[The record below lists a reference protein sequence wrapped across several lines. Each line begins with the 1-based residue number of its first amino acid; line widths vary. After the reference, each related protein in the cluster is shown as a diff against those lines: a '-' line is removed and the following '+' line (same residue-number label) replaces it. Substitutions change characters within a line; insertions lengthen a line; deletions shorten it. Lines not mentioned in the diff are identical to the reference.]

1 MNISIQE
8 LSEVGKVRSHNE
20 DTIGKSLGTPNG
32 DVYVVCDGMGGHV
45 GGKEA
50 SRLAVRSILE
60 HFSREKYSNIIQ
72 AIDQAFQFANE
83 QIYVH
88 TQVQPELRG
97 MGTTGVILV
106 VKDDLCFFGHVG
118 DSRLYLKTD
127 NELHRLTKDHSY
139 VQELVDKNVIT
150 DEEAEQHPKKN
161 QILRALGHQSEVKPD
176 VCELPVKVK
185 NGDVFLICSDG
196 LNGMVNDQVMNGMI
210 DPNNLSD
217 SKSKLFEA
225 AMANGGL
232 DNISLILLGVSGS
245 PHSRSEFKSHSPSRV
260 RRAHEN
266 SFERTA
272 QFSSV
277 DRSET
282 PVSSPKGGGINKWIL
297 IAASVLVLAA
307 GGVTTY
313 ILTRDKPQEP
323 EVQQPGKVYTL
334 EDLKQKNSEALK
346 ALAVSEAEVINI
358 QSGEELVI
366 DEKTYVLTVEDGKL
380 TKVEEKKKDV
390 VVVQPPVNDPPPVK
404 DSDGDGII
412 DSKDP
417 CPNDKLNKC
426 KTTPPKQPVTNG
438 PVVPKDVKSFGSSIY
453 AVAANAAGETPG
465 AVYKRV
471 STRPEIKA
479 LGTNNKVSTISEI
492 CSLNK
497 VAERDTIKGGTW
509 VKFKVY

>member
-1 MNISIQE
+1 
-8 LSEVGKVRSHNE
+8 
-20 DTIGKSLGTPNG
+20 
-32 DVYVVCDGMGGHV
+32 MGGHV

-127 NELHRLTKDHSY
+127 NELHRITKDHSY
-139 VQELVDKNVIT
+139 VQELVDKNVIS

-185 NGDVFLICSDG
+185 NGDVFLLCSDG

-217 SKSKLFEA
+217 SKNRLFEA
-225 AMANGGL
+225 AMANGGH

-245 PHSRSEFKSHSPSRV
+245 PHIRSEFKSQSPSRV
-260 RRAHEN
+260 RRVQEH

-277 DRSET
+277 DRSE
-282 PVSSPKGGGINKWIL
+282 SPARTSQGSGINKWI
-297 IAASVLVLAA
+297 IVAASVLVLVA
-307 GGVTTY
+307 GGITTY
-313 ILTRDKPQEP
+313 KLLWDKDADD
-323 EVQQPGKVYTL
+323 GKTTGHRGGQIYTID
-334 EDLKQKNSEALK
+334 DLKILNYEKL
-346 ALAVSEAEVINI
+346 
-358 QSGEELVI
+358 EELAENKVEVTLQNGDLLTI
-366 DEKTYVLTVEDGKL
+366 DDKTYVLTIEDRKL
-380 TKVEEKKKDV
+380 TNVEEKKSTV
-390 VVVQPPVNDPPPVK
+390 VVVEPPVADPPAAK
-404 DSDGDGII
+404 DTDGDGVI

-426 KTTPPKQPVTNG
+426 KTNPPPPVKTTSL
-438 PVVPKDVKSFGSSIY
+438 PKGVKSHGNNQYSVQ
-453 AVAANAAGETPG
+453 AQAAGETIIKIYSRLNSKDSIKDLGPT
-465 AVYKRV
+465 KRICKP
-471 STRPEIKA
+471 SEIVT
-479 LGTNNKVSTISEI
+479 LNNKKNES
-492 CSLNK
+492 
-497 VAERDTIKGGTW
+497 DTIKGGTW

>member
-20 DTIGKSLGTPNG
+20 DTIGKSIGTPNG

-60 HFSREKYSNIIQ
+60 HFSREKYANIIQ

-150 DEEAEQHPKKN
+150 DEEAEHHPKKN
-161 QILRALGHQSEVKPD
+161 RILRALGHQAEVKPE

-217 SKSKLFEA
+217 SKNRLFEA
-225 AMANGGL
+225 AMANGGH
-232 DNISLILLGVSGS
+232 DNISLILIGVSGS
-245 PHSRSEFKSHSPSRV
+245 PHSRSEFKSQSPSRI

-272 QFSSV
+272 QFSSSE
-277 DRSET
+277 RSEA
-282 PVSSPKGGGINKWIL
+282 PVSSQKSGGVNKWIL
-297 IAASVLVLAA
+297 IAASVLVLTA
-307 GGVTTY
+307 GGVITY
-313 ILTRDKPQEP
+313 KLLWDKDGDQEP
-323 EVQQPGKVYTL
+323 PKGEQVYTID
-334 EDLKQKNSEALK
+334 DLKILNYEKLEK
-346 ALAVSEAEVINI
+346 LANDQVVVTAQDGDTIN
-358 QSGEELVI
+358 I

-390 VVVQPPVNDPPPVK
+390 VVVQRPVIDPVPVK
-404 DSDGDGII
+404 DSDGDGTA

-426 KTTPPKQPVTNG
+426 KTTPPTPPAPQG
-438 PVVPKDVKSFGSSIY
+438 PAVPKDVKKIDNNTY
-453 AVAANAAGETPG
+453 AFQAALGDETPASFYG
-465 AVYKRV
+465 RISKR
-471 STRPEIKA
+471 TDIKA
-479 LGTNNKVSTISEI
+479 LCPNNKLSTISEI
-492 CSLNK
+492 CKINNVKESEK
-497 VAERDTIKGGTW
+497 IKEKTW
-509 VKFKVY
+509 VKFRVY